1 MLLRKSQV
9 NHRIQTQQLVERS
22 KTQLARV
29 GKSSKE
35 QARLILAEIPDDVL
49 LEAYQATEQVETNIL
64 GAKPEHVVAMIYM
77 EFELTERGL
86 PGSRSH
92 LKLGWS

>member
-49 LEAYQATEQVETNIL
+49 LEAYEATKQVEANIFDT
-64 GAKPEHVVAMIYM
+64 KPEHVVLMMYI

-86 PGSRSH
+86 PIRSH